1 MEVQEQPSSDDFRS
15 EKQDKP
21 ETTFLKATKD
31 GIPLHPQPSDDP
43 EDPLVRRHLHLY
55 RLDTWTQQEGD
66 EIRGARDPVN

>member
-1 MEVQEQPSSDDFRS
+1 MGQPGEMTVLEQPSSDDMRS

-43 EDPLVRRHLHLY
+43 EDPLVRQCRAIFTLNSH
-55 RLDTWTQQEGD
+55 GV
-66 EIRGARDPVN
+66 RDPAS